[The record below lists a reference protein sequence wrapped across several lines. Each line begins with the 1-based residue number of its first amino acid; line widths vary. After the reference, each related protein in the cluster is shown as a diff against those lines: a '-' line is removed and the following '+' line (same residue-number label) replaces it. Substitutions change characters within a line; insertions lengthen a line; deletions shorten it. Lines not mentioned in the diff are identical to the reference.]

1 MEVAMADNRKAGS
14 VVIRLDLRGQEELM
28 RRLEELGPAGQRV
41 GRDLS
46 RAMQP
51 IKREGK
57 LAKATIVEL
66 GDAVKDAAAEA
77 GPFGRIL
84 SSLGPYGLAAAAGLG
99 LVAVAIREVL
109 VLMERA
115 NQTADFAAG
124 ITNVSRVA
132 GVSAESVL
140 VFRDSLRLVRGDAG
154 QADRALE
161 EFSKRLGEFR
171 TLGTGEA
178 REGLTALGLEAL
190 GANDLPV
197 EQALDRVLERL
208 AEIEDPAR
216 RLALADKLGLR
227 DAAPL
232 LQRTGDE
239 ISRIRE
245 QAELANQ
252 ALTDGALS
260 RFAEAADRI
269 AALELRQER
278 ARQIQSQA
286 LLGAEEARQRAS
298 ARFEEQKAALLL
310 GRVPLEERTRNQ
322 LELQAGVLR
331 EQVTQLEM
339 ASELMQG
346 SPADIQRQLVELER
360 VRSQLAE
367 INGELQTMRR
377 READIALE
385 FQSFGAPA
393 DWVAAFGQRGADND
407 NAANLSAERRAE
419 LESLVETRIRALMTP
434 VQQLAELESDLNTA
448 RRAGLEINSDQIAAI
463 LAQERARL
471 GVVTALEREL
481 RVRQDLL
488 DMAGVVPRLRPGKA
502 PGDPSDPGGADN
514 PVINTE
520 ADKAKERAYEIAQSQ
535 AGRAM
540 GGLRRLAVDAQDT
553 AGQIDELATS
563 SLRIMSGE
571 LGLVAENAQSAGEA
585 FENMGRRMLSIMVEM
600 AMQRYVLGPIAG
612 ALFGPLEGLFTNGLG
627 GAPGGTKGLPGFDR
641 GFSGEIRGRP
651 GIDNNVLALNG
662 RPFARVSD
670 GENLMIGPSL
680 GQRAQP
686 NVTVNVIGAPGGA
699 RVERRQGANGLELDV
714 ILELVRETAANT
726 AVEVSSVAAKKMQG
740 GLSQTLAQ
748 QTALKG

>member
-1 MEVAMADNRKAGS
+1 MADNRKAGS

-46 RAMQP
+46 RAMEP
-51 IKREGK
+51 VKREGK
-57 LAKATIVEL
+57 LAKAAVGEL
-66 GDAVKDAAAEA
+66 GDAIQDVAAES
-77 GPFGRIL
+77 GPFGRVL
-84 SSLGPYGLAAAAGLG
+84 GALGPAGIAAAAGLG
-99 LVAVAIREVL
+99 LVALALREVF
-109 VLMERA
+109 VLMDRA
-115 NQTADFAAG
+115 NQTADFAAS

-161 EFSKRLGEFR
+161 EFAKRLGEFR

-178 REGLTALGLEAL
+178 REGLSALGLEAL
-190 GANDLPV
+190 GASDLPV

-239 ISRIRE
+239 ITRIRE
-245 QAELANQ
+245 EAERANQ

-278 ARQIQSQA
+278 ARQLQSQA
-286 LLGAEEARQRAS
+286 LLGAEEARQTAL
-298 ARFEEQKAALLL
+298 ARLEEQKAAVLL
-310 GRVPLEERTRNQ
+310 GRVPLEERSLAQ
-322 LELQAGVLR
+322 LELQANVLT
-331 EQVTQLEM
+331 EQVARYRSIVGSGAQITRDQRM
-339 ASELMQG
+339 AVL
-346 SPADIQRQLVELER
+346 ELER
-360 VRSQLAE
+360 MEERLSLINAALAE
-367 INGELQTMRR
+367 RQRIVELTARA
-377 READIALE
+377 EADLAA
-385 FQSFGAPA
+385 SFVRAPSELPGAS
-393 DWVAAFGQRGADND
+393 ND
-407 NAANLSAERRAE
+407 NAAVLSAERRLE
-419 LESLVETRIRALMTP
+419 LEALVESRIRGLMTP
-434 VQQLAELESDLNTA
+434 VQQLAELESELNDA
-448 RRAGLEINSDQIAAI
+448 RRAGLEISDAQIAAI
-463 LAQERARL
+463 VAQERARL
-471 GVVTALEREL
+471 GLVTALDEEL
-481 RVRQDLL
+481 RLRQELL
-488 DMAGVVPRLRPGKA
+488 DMAGVMPRLRPGKA
-502 PGDPSDPGGADN
+502 PGDPSVPGGADN

-520 ADKAKERAYEIAQSQ
+520 ADKAKERAYEIARSQSD
-535 AGRAM
+535 RAL
-540 GGLRRLAVDAQDT
+540 GGLRRLAEDAQDT
-553 AGQIDELATS
+553 AGQIDELATG
-563 SLRIMSGE
+563 SLRIMGGE
-571 LGLVAENAQSAGEA
+571 LRLVAENAQSAGEA
-585 FENMGRRMLSIMVEM
+585 FENMGRRMLGIMLEL
-600 AMQRYVLGPIAG
+600 AMQRFVLGPIAG
-612 ALFGPLEGLFTNGLG
+612 ALFGPLEGLFTNGFSGTGASAKAG
-627 GAPGGTKGLPGFDR
+627 GKLPGFDR
-641 GFSGEIRGRP
+641 GFDGMIRGNP

-670 GENLMIGPSL
+670 GEPLMIGPSL

-699 RVERRQGANGLELDV
+699 RVEKRQGASGLEIDV

-726 AVEVSSVAAKKMQG
+726 AVEVSAAAVKRTQS
-740 GLSQTLAQ
+740 GLSQSLAQ

>member
-1 MEVAMADNRKAGS
+1 MARNQKAGS

-28 RRLEELGPAGQRV
+28 RRLNALGPAGERI

-66 GDAVKDAAAEA
+66 GDAVKDAASEA

-84 SSLGPYGLAAAAGLG
+84 GSLGPYGLAAAAGVGVL
-99 LVAVAIREVL
+99 AAAIREAL

-115 NQTADFAAG
+115 NQTTDFAAS

-161 EFSKRLGEFR
+161 EFAKRLGEFR

-178 REGLTALGLEAL
+178 REGLSALGLEDL
-190 GANDLPV
+190 GATDLPV

-269 AALELRQER
+269 AAAELRQER

-286 LLGAEEARQRAS
+286 LLGAEEARQTAL
-298 ARFEEQKAALLL
+298 ARFEEQKAAILLS
-310 GRVPLEERTRNQ
+310 RVALEDRTLSQ
-322 LELQAGVLR
+322 LELQADVLQEQIARYRSILGDGAQHTR
-331 EQVTQLEM
+331 EQRM
-339 ASELMQG
+339 AV
-346 SPADIQRQLVELER
+346 VELER
-360 VRSQLAE
+360 MEERLGRILTALAE
-367 INGELQTMRR
+367 RQRIVELTARA
-377 READIALE
+377 EADLAASYVRAPSELP
-385 FQSFGAPA
+385 GAS
-393 DWVAAFGQRGADND
+393 ND
-407 NAANLSAERRAE
+407 NAANLSAERRLE
-419 LESLVETRIRALMTP
+419 LEALVETRIRGLMTP
-434 VQQLAELESDLNTA
+434 VQQLAELESDLNAA
-448 RRAGLEINSDQIAAI
+448 REAGLAISSDQIAAI
-463 LAQERARL
+463 VAQERARL
-471 GVVTALEREL
+471 GVVTAMEREL
-481 RVRQDLL
+481 RLRQDLL
-488 DMAGVVPRLRPGKA
+488 DMAGVVPSLRPGKA

-520 ADKAKERAYEIAQSQ
+520 ADKAKERAYEIARAQS
-535 AGRAM
+535 GRAL
-540 GGLRRLAVDAQDT
+540 GGLRRMAEEAQDT
-553 AGQIDELATS
+553 AGQIDDLSTGA
-563 SLRIMSGE
+563 LRIMGGE
-571 LGLVAENAQSAGEA
+571 LRLVAENAQSAGEA
-585 FENMGRRMLSIMVEM
+585 FENMGRRMLGIMLEL
-600 AMQRYVLGPIAG
+600 AMQRFVLGPIAG
-612 ALFGPLEGLFTNGLG
+612 ALFGPLEGLFNQGFT
-627 GAPGGTKGLPGFDR
+627 GAGGTKGLPGFDR
-641 GFSGEIRGRP
+641 GFAGEIRGRP
-651 GIDNNVLALNG
+651 GIDANVLALNG

-670 GENLMIGPSL
+670 GEPLMIGPSL

-686 NVTVNVIGAPGGA
+686 NVTVNVIGAPAGA
-699 RVERRQGANGLELDV
+699 RVEKRQTNNGLELDV
-714 ILELVRETAANT
+714 ILDLVRETAANT
-726 AVEVSSVAAKKMQG
+726 AVEVSAAAAKQTQS
-740 GLSQTLAQ
+740 GLSQSLAQ

>member
-1 MEVAMADNRKAGS
+1 MANNRKAGS
-14 VVIRLDLRGQEELM
+14 VVIRLDLRGQEDLM
-28 RRLEELGPAGQRV
+28 RRLNALGPAGERV

-66 GDAVKDAAAEA
+66 GDAVKDAASEA

-99 LVAVAIREVL
+99 VVAVAIREAL

-115 NQTADFAAG
+115 NQTTDFAAS

-161 EFSKRLGEFR
+161 EFAKRLGEFR

-178 REGLTALGLEAL
+178 REGLSALGLEAL

-245 QAELANQ
+245 QAELTNQ

-269 AALELRQER
+269 AAAELRQER

-286 LLGAEEARQRAS
+286 LLGAEEARQNAL

-310 GRVPLEERTRNQ
+310 SRVALEDRTLSQ
-322 LELQAGVLR
+322 LELQADVLQEQITRYRNILGDGAQLVR
-331 EQVTQLEM
+331 EQRM
-339 ASELMQG
+339 AV
-346 SPADIQRQLVELER
+346 VELER
-360 VRSQLAE
+360 MEDRLGRINEALAE
-367 INGELQTMRR
+367 RQRIVELTARAESDLAASYVRAPSEMP
-377 READIALE
+377 
-385 FQSFGAPA
+385 GAS
-393 DWVAAFGQRGADND
+393 ND
-407 NAANLSAERRAE
+407 NAANLSAERRLE
-419 LESLVETRIRALMTP
+419 LEALVETRIRGLMTP
-434 VQQLAELESDLNTA
+434 VQQLAELESDLNAA
-448 RRAGLEINSDQIAAI
+448 RRAGLEISGDQIAAI

-471 GVVTALEREL
+471 GVVTAMEREL
-481 RVRQDLL
+481 RLRQDLL
-488 DMAGVVPRLRPGKA
+488 DMSGVVPRLRPGKA

-520 ADKAKERAYEIAQSQ
+520 ADKAKERAYEIAQAQS
-535 AGRAM
+535 GRAL
-540 GGLRRLAVDAQDT
+540 GGLRRMAEDAQDT
-553 AGQIDELATS
+553 AGQIDDLATG

-571 LGLVAENAQSAGEA
+571 LGLVAQNAQSAGDA
-585 FENMGRRMLSIMVEM
+585 FENMGRRMLAIMVEM
-600 AMQRYVLGPIAG
+600 AMQRFVLGPIAG
-612 ALFGPLEGLFTNGLG
+612 ALFGPLEGLFNQGFK
-627 GAPGGTKGLPGFDR
+627 GAGGTKGLPGFDR
-641 GFSGEIRGRP
+641 GFEGMIRGNP

-670 GENLMIGPSL
+670 GESLMIGPSL

-699 RVERRQGANGLELDV
+699 RVKQRQTDNGLELDV
-714 ILELVRETAANT
+714 ILDLVRETAANT
-726 AVEVSSVAAKKMQG
+726 AVEVSAAAAKQTQG
-740 GLSQTLAQ
+740 GLSQSLAQ

>member
-1 MEVAMADNRKAGS
+1 MANNRKAGS
-14 VVIRLDLRGQEELM
+14 VVIRLDLRGQEDLM
-28 RRLEELGPAGQRV
+28 RRLNALGPAGERV

-66 GDAVKDAAAEA
+66 GDAVKDAASEA

-99 LVAVAIREVL
+99 VVAVAIREAL

-115 NQTADFAAG
+115 NQTTDFAAS

-161 EFSKRLGEFR
+161 EFAKRLGEFR

-178 REGLTALGLEAL
+178 REGLSALGLEAL

-269 AALELRQER
+269 AAAELRQER

-286 LLGAEEARQRAS
+286 LLGAKEARQNAL

-310 GRVPLEERTRNQ
+310 SRVALEDRTLSQ
-322 LELQAGVLR
+322 LELQADVLQEQITRYRNILGDGAQLVR
-331 EQVTQLEM
+331 EQRM
-339 ASELMQG
+339 AV
-346 SPADIQRQLVELER
+346 VELER
-360 VRSQLAE
+360 MEDRLGRINEALAE
-367 INGELQTMRR
+367 RQRIVELTARAESDLAASYVRAPSEMP
-377 READIALE
+377 
-385 FQSFGAPA
+385 GAS
-393 DWVAAFGQRGADND
+393 ND
-407 NAANLSAERRAE
+407 NAANLSAERRLE
-419 LESLVETRIRALMTP
+419 LEALVETRIRGLMTP
-434 VQQLAELESDLNTA
+434 VQQLAELESDLNAA
-448 RRAGLEINSDQIAAI
+448 RRAGLEISGDQIAAI

-471 GVVTALEREL
+471 GVVTAMEREL
-481 RVRQDLL
+481 RLRQDLL
-488 DMAGVVPRLRPGKA
+488 DMSGVVPRLRPGKA

-520 ADKAKERAYEIAQSQ
+520 ADKAKERAYEIAQAQS
-535 AGRAM
+535 GRAL
-540 GGLRRLAVDAQDT
+540 GGLRRMAEDAQDT
-553 AGQIDELATS
+553 AGQIDDLATG

-571 LGLVAENAQSAGEA
+571 LGLVAQNAQSAGDA
-585 FENMGRRMLSIMVEM
+585 FENMGRRMLAIMVEM
-600 AMQRYVLGPIAG
+600 AMQRFVLGPIAG
-612 ALFGPLEGLFTNGLG
+612 ALFGPLEGLFNQGFK
-627 GAPGGTKGLPGFDR
+627 GAGGTKGLPGFDR
-641 GFSGEIRGRP
+641 GFEGMIRGNP

-670 GENLMIGPSL
+670 GESLMIGPSL

-699 RVERRQGANGLELDV
+699 RVKQRQTDNGLELDV
-714 ILELVRETAANT
+714 ILDLVRETAANT
-726 AVEVSSVAAKKMQG
+726 AVEVSAAAAKQTQG
-740 GLSQTLAQ
+740 GLSQSLAQ

>member
-1 MEVAMADNRKAGS
+1 MANNRKAGS
-14 VVIRLDLRGQEELM
+14 VVIRLDLRGQEDLM
-28 RRLEELGPAGQRV
+28 RRLNALGPAGERV

-66 GDAVKDAAAEA
+66 GDAVKDAASEA

-99 LVAVAIREVL
+99 VVAVAIREAL

-115 NQTADFAAG
+115 NQTTDFAAS

-161 EFSKRLGEFR
+161 EFAKRLGEFR

-178 REGLTALGLEAL
+178 REGLSALGLEAL

-269 AALELRQER
+269 AAAELRQER

-286 LLGAEEARQRAS
+286 LLGAEEARQNAL

-310 GRVPLEERTRNQ
+310 SRVALEDRTLSQ
-322 LELQAGVLR
+322 LELQADVLQEQITRYRNILGDGAQLVR
-331 EQVTQLEM
+331 EQRM
-339 ASELMQG
+339 AV
-346 SPADIQRQLVELER
+346 VELER
-360 VRSQLAE
+360 MEDRLGRINEALAE
-367 INGELQTMRR
+367 RQRIVELTARAESDLAASYVRAPSEMP
-377 READIALE
+377 
-385 FQSFGAPA
+385 GAS
-393 DWVAAFGQRGADND
+393 ND
-407 NAANLSAERRAE
+407 NAANLSAERRLE
-419 LESLVETRIRALMTP
+419 LEALVETRIRGLMTP
-434 VQQLAELESDLNTA
+434 VQQLAELESDLNAA
-448 RRAGLEINSDQIAAI
+448 RRAGLEISGDQIAVI

-471 GVVTALEREL
+471 GVVTAMEREL
-481 RVRQDLL
+481 RLRQDLL
-488 DMAGVVPRLRPGKA
+488 DMSGVVPRLRPGKA

-520 ADKAKERAYEIAQSQ
+520 ADKAKERAYEIAQAQS
-535 AGRAM
+535 GRAL
-540 GGLRRLAVDAQDT
+540 GGLRRMAEDAQDT
-553 AGQIDELATS
+553 AGQIDDLATG

-571 LGLVAENAQSAGEA
+571 LGLVAQNAQSAGDA
-585 FENMGRRMLSIMVEM
+585 FENMGRRMLAIMVEM
-600 AMQRYVLGPIAG
+600 AMQRFVLGPIAG
-612 ALFGPLEGLFTNGLG
+612 ALFGPLEGLFNQGFK
-627 GAPGGTKGLPGFDR
+627 GAGGTKGLPGFDR
-641 GFSGEIRGRP
+641 GFEGMIRGNP

-670 GENLMIGPSL
+670 GESLMIGPSL

-699 RVERRQGANGLELDV
+699 RVKQRQTDNGLELDV
-714 ILELVRETAANT
+714 ILDLVRETAANT
-726 AVEVSSVAAKKMQG
+726 AVEVSAAAAKQTQG
-740 GLSQTLAQ
+740 GLSQSLAQ

>member
-1 MEVAMADNRKAGS
+1 MANNRKAGS
-14 VVIRLDLRGQEELM
+14 VVIRLDLRGQEDLM
-28 RRLEELGPAGQRV
+28 RRLNALGPAGERV

-66 GDAVKDAAAEA
+66 GDAVKDAASEA

-99 LVAVAIREVL
+99 VVAVAIREAL

-115 NQTADFAAG
+115 NQTTDFAAS

-161 EFSKRLGEFR
+161 EFAKRLGEFR

-178 REGLTALGLEAL
+178 REGLSALGLEAL

-269 AALELRQER
+269 AAAELRQER

-286 LLGAEEARQRAS
+286 LLGAEEARQNAL

-310 GRVPLEERTRNQ
+310 SRVALEDRTLSQ
-322 LELQAGVLR
+322 LELQADVLQEQITRYRNILGDGAQLVR
-331 EQVTQLEM
+331 EQRM
-339 ASELMQG
+339 AV
-346 SPADIQRQLVELER
+346 VELER
-360 VRSQLAE
+360 MEDRLGRINEALAE
-367 INGELQTMRR
+367 RQRIVELTARAESDLAASYVRAPSEMP
-377 READIALE
+377 
-385 FQSFGAPA
+385 GAS
-393 DWVAAFGQRGADND
+393 ND
-407 NAANLSAERRAE
+407 NAANLSAERRLE
-419 LESLVETRIRALMTP
+419 LEALVETRIRGLMTP
-434 VQQLAELESDLNTA
+434 VQQLAELESDLNAA
-448 RRAGLEINSDQIAAI
+448 RRAGLEISGDQIAAI

-471 GVVTALEREL
+471 GVVTAMEREL
-481 RVRQDLL
+481 RLRQDLL
-488 DMAGVVPRLRPGKA
+488 DMSGVVPRLRPGKA

-520 ADKAKERAYEIAQSQ
+520 ADKAKERAYEIAQAQS
-535 AGRAM
+535 GRAL
-540 GGLRRLAVDAQDT
+540 GGLRRMAEDAQDT
-553 AGQIDELATS
+553 AGQIDDLATG

-571 LGLVAENAQSAGEA
+571 LGLVAQNAQSAGDA
-585 FENMGRRMLSIMVEM
+585 FENMGRRMLAIMVEM
-600 AMQRYVLGPIAG
+600 AMQRFVLGPIAG
-612 ALFGPLEGLFTNGLG
+612 ALFGPLEGLFNQGFK
-627 GAPGGTKGLPGFDR
+627 GAGGTKGLPGFDR
-641 GFSGEIRGRP
+641 GFEGMIRGNP

-670 GENLMIGPSL
+670 GESLMIGPSL

-699 RVERRQGANGLELDV
+699 RVKQRQTDNGLELDV
-714 ILELVRETAANT
+714 ILDLVRETAANT
-726 AVEVSSVAAKKMQG
+726 AVEVSAAAAKQTQG
-740 GLSQTLAQ
+740 GLSQSLAQ

>member
-1 MEVAMADNRKAGS
+1 MARNQKAGS

-28 RRLEELGPAGQRV
+28 RRLDALGPAGERV

-66 GDAVKDAAAEA
+66 GDAVKDAASEA

-84 SSLGPYGLAAAAGLG
+84 GSLGPYGLAAAAGVG
-99 LVAVAIREVL
+99 VVAAAIREAL

-115 NQTADFAAG
+115 NQTTDFAAS

-161 EFSKRLGEFR
+161 EFAKRLGEFR

-178 REGLTALGLEAL
+178 REGLSALGLEAL
-190 GANDLPV
+190 GASDLPV

-269 AALELRQER
+269 AAAELRQER

-286 LLGAEEARQRAS
+286 LLGAEEARQTAL

-310 GRVPLEERTRNQ
+310 SRVALEDRTLSQ
-322 LELQAGVLR
+322 LELQADVLQEQITRYRNILGDGAQLVR
-331 EQVTQLEM
+331 EQRM
-339 ASELMQG
+339 AV
-346 SPADIQRQLVELER
+346 VELER
-360 VRSQLAE
+360 MEDRLGRINEALAE
-367 INGELQTMRR
+367 RQRIVELTARAESDLAVSYVRAPSEMP
-377 READIALE
+377 
-385 FQSFGAPA
+385 GASN
-393 DWVAAFGQRGADND
+393 DND
-407 NAANLSAERRAE
+407 ANLSAERRLE
-419 LESLVETRIRALMTP
+419 LEALIETRIRGLMTP
-434 VQQLAELESDLNTA
+434 VQQLTELESDLNAA
-448 RRAGLEINSDQIAAI
+448 RRAGLEISGDQIAAI

-481 RVRQDLL
+481 RLRQDLL
-488 DMAGVVPRLRPGKA
+488 DMSGVVPRLRPGKA

-520 ADKAKERAYEIAQSQ
+520 ADKAKERAYEIAQAQS
-535 AGRAM
+535 GRAL
-540 GGLRRLAVDAQDT
+540 GGLRRMAEEAQDT
-553 AGQIDELATS
+553 AGQIDDLSTGA
-563 SLRIMSGE
+563 LRIMGGE
-571 LGLVAENAQSAGEA
+571 LRLVAENAQSAGEA
-585 FENMGRRMLSIMVEM
+585 FENMGRRMLGIMLEL
-600 AMQRYVLGPIAG
+600 AMQRFVLGPIAG
-612 ALFGPLEGLFTNGLG
+612 ALFGPLEGLFNQGFTGAG
-627 GAPGGTKGLPGFDR
+627 GAKGLPGFDR
-641 GFSGEIRGRP
+641 GFEGMIRGNP

-699 RVERRQGANGLELDV
+699 RVEKRQGANGLELDV
-714 ILELVRETAANT
+714 ILEMVRETAANT
-726 AVEVSSVAAKKMQG
+726 AVEVSAAAAKQTQSG
-740 GLSQTLAQ
+740 VSQTLAQ
-748 QTALKG
+748 YNALKG